1 MDSDSLVRGI
11 RHSAAAF
18 ALGPLAALLTG
29 CSTDKPSEPTPTNQ
43 LPAGIHALAG
53 IASNLPD
60 TDLDPFR
67 QLIGSTQVVALGES
81 THMSQGYYQA
91 KARLIHYMV
100 EELGFRIITFETPW
114 LAALPAT
121 RYVESCSGTPEAS
134 MRGFHRVWHDVTVRN
149 LLFWLC
155 DYNRSHPNDKVKF
168 YGMDIQEP
176 WNSAPALEAFL
187 QKAAPTEAARAAPM
201 RRCLGGSARND
212 SFFVSQDYLDLVAGR
227 RNVAAHD
234 ECIQGIASL
243 ESWISAN
250 HATLAAATSAADVE
264 EARLSLVSM
273 RAMED
278 QLWIP
283 DPGGYQGRDRG
294 MAELTRRLR
303 DLHARDKKMIVWAWN
318 WHIARRYEEV
328 KGFDEDPERIVPR
341 QGARAMGG
349 FLSDA
354 YGSNYLPIALIGYQV
369 AMPFGTQPPLQ
380 TNPLSVEHRL
390 HQLGEP
396 YLLVDLRAPL
406 PDTLMVPGRT
416 YRISQE
422 WGDPYRQF
430 GGLLFL
436 DNSAAM
442 TMIPIPAQ

>member
-1 MDSDSLVRGI
+1 MNPCSLPRRI
-11 RHSAAAF
+11 CKRATS
-18 ALGPLAALLTG
+18 LSLATILCVSTA
-29 CSTDKPSEPTPTNQ
+29 CSSDKPSEPTPTTE

-60 TDLDPFR
+60 SDLEPFR
-67 QLIGSTQVVALGES
+67 QLIGNTPVVALGES

-121 RYVESCSGTPEAS
+121 RYVESCSGTPEAA
-134 MRGFHRVWHDVTVRN
+134 MRGFHRVWHDATVRN

-187 QKAAPTEAARAAPM
+187 QAAAPAEVARAAPM

-212 SFFVSQDYLDLVAGR
+212 SFFVAQEYLDLVAGR
-227 RNVAAHD
+227 RNLEAHD
-234 ECIQGIASL
+234 ECIRGIADL
-243 ESWISAN
+243 ESWINAN
-250 HATLAAATSAADVE
+250 QATLASATSAAEVE
-264 EARLSLVSM
+264 EARLSLVSI

-283 DPGGYQGRDRG
+283 DPGGYQGRDKG

-318 WHIARRYEEV
+318 WHIARRYQEV
-328 KGFDEDPERIVPR
+328 KGFDEDPERVIPR

-354 YGSNYLPIALIGYQV
+354 FGASYLPIALIGYQV

-380 TNPLSVEHRL
+380 TNPLSVEQRL

-396 YLLVDLRAPL
+396 YLLVDLRTPL
-406 PDTLMVPGRT
+406 ADTLIVPGRT

-422 WGDPYRQF
+422 WADPYRQF
-430 GGLLFL
+430 GALVFL
-436 DNSAAM
+436 DYSGPM
-442 TMIPIPAQ
+442 TMIPIPSP